1 MTMAT
6 TTRWTEMCLDR
17 KRRCLDPTTPMPRP
31 EAMSPMSW
39 DDATQALPGM
49 ADLEGPQGA
58 SMSQDSVC

>member
-1 MTMAT
+1 MIENADAS
-6 TTRWTEMCLDR
+6 TRHG
-17 KRRCLDPTTPMPRP
+17 PTRPTRP